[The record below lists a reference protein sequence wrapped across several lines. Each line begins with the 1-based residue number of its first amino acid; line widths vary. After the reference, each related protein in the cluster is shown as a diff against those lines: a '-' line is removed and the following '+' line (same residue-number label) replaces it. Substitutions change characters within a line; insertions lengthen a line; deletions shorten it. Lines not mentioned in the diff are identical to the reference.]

1 MEELLGPSLQHLS
14 AAQAA
19 HLTWREYFP
28 ALISQSFRDGLHE
41 AFDFAIVC
49 SLGRR
54 RGLLV
59 PGRPLRARHGGG
71 RDPCGRG
78 RRRRAGAGRR
88 RRL

>member
-19 HLTWREYFP
+19 HLTGREYFP

-49 SLGRR
+49 C
-54 RGLLV
+54 LV
-59 PGRPLRARHGGG
+59 AAAASWFRGG
-71 RDPCGRG
+71 RYVHGMEAAETHVVE
-78 RRRRAGAGRR
+78 AGDGELVLADGGD
-88 RRL
+88 